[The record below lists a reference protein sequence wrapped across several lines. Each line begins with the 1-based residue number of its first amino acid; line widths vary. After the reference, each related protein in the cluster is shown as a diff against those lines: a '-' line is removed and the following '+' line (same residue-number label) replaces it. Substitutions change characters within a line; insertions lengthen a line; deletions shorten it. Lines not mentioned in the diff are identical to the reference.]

1 MADRIL
7 GMGDVM
13 TLVEKVQEEIDEK
26 EARRDAQKMMSGDFT
41 LEDMV
46 AQMKKIQKM
55 GSLGGLMKLIPG
67 MPTITDEQKE
77 KAEKEMKNMEAIVNS
92 MTPEERRHPEILKNS
107 RKVRI
112 AKGCG
117 KTNADINRVLK
128 KFEQTKEMMKQMKQ
142 YQKSG
147 RMPPGMGGMGGLGGF

>member
-1 MADRIL
+1 MDSFTNDNIN
-7 GMGDVM
+7 
-13 TLVEKVQEEIDEK
+13 IDTSKNEQNK
-26 EARRDAQKMMSGDFT
+26 TSIIEWLNENNYSDIKAAIS
-41 LEDMV
+41 
-46 AQMKKIQKM
+46 
-55 GSLGGLMKLIPG
+55 
-67 MPTITDEQKE
+67 DEQKE

-92 MTPEERRHPEILKNS
+92 MTIEERRHPEILKNS

-147 RMPPGMGGMGGLGGF
+147 RVPPGMGGLGGLGGF

>member
-1 MADRIL
+1 
-7 GMGDVM
+7 M
-13 TLVEKVQEEIDEK
+13 TESKIQEKLRLLRASR
-26 EARRDAQKMMSGDFT
+26 EAISK
-41 LEDMV
+41 LI
-46 AQMKKIQKM
+46 IQKM
-55 GSLGGLMKLIPG
+55 GYISFKELDYYNDLLERTVMAIDFLEKL
-67 MPTITDEQKE
+67 
-77 KAEKEMKNMEAIVNS
+77 AELEMKYMEAIVNS

-147 RMPPGMGGMGGLGGF
+147 RIPPGGLGGLGGF